1 MLWLVVG
8 LILWIAVHL
17 SPSLLPSIRAGL
29 VGSIGEKPYKGVFA
43 IAVVGAHAVIVYG
56 WQLAVTD
63 NHYQL
68 ATKVS
73 IVVAGILI
81 LLASV
86 LIVVGSV
93 ALFWE
98 PVRVVPVARRATP
111 ARRSRTGTDTSRQR
125 SRAAMTSVEIGIYS
139 ILAILVLIYSGMYV
153 PVVLGLV
160 SFVGVW
166 AIKGRLSIAVKL
178 LTLAASDSIA
188 SYLFGVIPLFVLMGL
203 LVGAA
208 DMGTDAFAVAN
219 QAFRRVRAGLGIA
232 TAAANAI
239 FAAITGISIASAA
252 IFTRVAVPEMLR
264 YGYRPRFAVGV
275 VAGSSILGMLIAP
288 SLLLILYA
296 VLTEQSVGDMFLAG
310 VIPGILLSLA
320 FCAAILGFAWLAPSM
335 IGGEVPQDGDSRS
348 LMSRRQMIG
357 KLAPILVLVVM
368 VIGGIYGGVFTP
380 TEAGAA
386 GALGALVI
394 AIAKRKLDLRTFWG
408 VLIETGHIT
417 ASICFLVI
425 AASMYSRMLGL
436 SGIAMELG
444 DFVQHGNLG
453 LYGLL
458 AVYVVLLLVLGT
470 VLDSTSIILI
480 LVPLFLPMLAPF
492 GVDLVWFGIITVIG
506 VEIGLLTPPLGIA
519 AYVIKSTLDSDEI
532 SLFDI
537 FAGAFPFAVIMLLMV
552 ILIIAV
558 PDIVLALL

>member
-1 MLWLVVG
+1 M
-8 LILWIAVHL
+8 
-17 SPSLLPSIRAGL
+17 SS
-29 VGSIGEKPYKGVFA
+29 F
-43 IAVVGAHAVIVYG
+43 
-56 WQLAVTD
+56 
-63 NHYQL
+63 
-68 ATKVS
+68 
-73 IVVAGILI
+73 
-81 LLASV
+81 
-86 LIVVGSV
+86 
-93 ALFWE
+93 
-98 PVRVVPVARRATP
+98 
-111 ARRSRTGTDTSRQR
+111 
-125 SRAAMTSVEIGIYS
+125 EIGIFS
-139 ILAILVLIYSGMYV
+139 ILTILVLIYAGMYV

-160 SFVGVW
+160 SFLGVW
-166 AIKGRLSIAVKL
+166 AIKGKLMIAINL

-219 QAFRRVRAGLGIA
+219 QAFRRVRGGLGIA
-232 TAAANAI
+232 TVAANAI

-264 YGYRPRFAVGV
+264 FGYRPRFAVGV
-275 VAGSSILGMLIAP
+275 VAGSSILGMLIPP

-320 FCAAILGFAWLAPSM
+320 FCAGILAVAWFAPSF
-335 IGGEVPQDGDSRS
+335 IGGQISRDLATDD
-348 LMSRRQMIG
+348 LMNGRQMLA
-357 KLAPILVLVVM
+357 KLAPIFGLVVM

-394 AIAKRKLDLRTFWG
+394 AIAKRKLDLAAFWR

-444 DFVQHGNLG
+444 TFVAQGDLG

-480 LVPLFLPMLAPF
+480 MVPLFMPMLAPF

-519 AYVIKSTLDSDEI
+519 AYVIKSTLEGDEI

-537 FAGAFPFAVIMLLMV
+537 FAGAFPFAVIMLAMV

-558 PDIVLALL
+558 PEIALALI